1 MLTLPIPEHIEKDIR
16 KTLVKSKLENKI
28 LVVRSSSYQEDMVE
42 KSHAGQFQTIIG
54 INNFS
59 NLITSILM
67 CWYHYFE
74 SLHKE
79 NKYLNRST
87 IGIDLII
94 QEMVEA
100 KYSGVSFINKNTDYC
115 LSEVIIGQGNC

>member
-54 INNFS
+54 INNFQ
-59 NLITSILM
+59 I
-67 CWYHYFE
+67 
-74 SLHKE
+74 
-79 NKYLNRST
+79 
-87 IGIDLII
+87 
-94 QEMVEA
+94 
-100 KYSGVSFINKNTDYC
+100 
-115 LSEVIIGQGNC
+115 